1 MIDQDGSLKM
11 SISEGGKR
19 LKVREV
25 RLLWL
30 GHVQRRDSEY
40 IRQSMLEKEL
50 PGRRTRERPQRDSWI

>member
-1 MIDQDGSLKM
+1 M
-11 SISEGGKR
+11 SISEGVKDTK
-19 LKVREV
+19 LEV

-30 GHVQRRDSEY
+30 GHVQRKDSEY